1 MKIKILW
8 LYESLMNLYGNSG
21 NIRCL
26 ERHLKDNGVQVQI
39 TKLEIGDKP
48 DFTDVDFIYMG
59 GGTERSRDRALLDMR
74 RYADELSQYIKNG
87 GLCLFCGNSFELLG
101 RKIIDINQ
109 NATEALSICAFE
121 SFEQKTRIVV
131 DTVCKSR
138 LFDEKIIGFMNKQT
152 VTSIVPNPLFR
163 TVSGVGNSPDR
174 NDEGILDGGL
184 FASQLAGPL
193 LVRNPHFRAYI
204 ENALYNKK
212 NLDLKAKT
220 YEYEQKAYEES
231 LKGLTK

>member
-1 MKIKILW
+1 
-8 LYESLMNLYGNSG
+8 
-21 NIRCL
+21 
-26 ERHLKDNGVQVQI
+26 
-39 TKLEIGDKP
+39 
-48 DFTDVDFIYMG
+48 MG

-74 RYADELSQYIKNG
+74 RYADKLSQYINDG

-101 RKIIDINQ
+101 RKITDISLNS
-109 NATEALSICAFE
+109 TECLGICNFE

-131 DTVCKSR
+131 DTGCSCK
-138 LFDEKIIGFMNKQT
+138 LFSESIIGFMNKQT

-163 TVSGVGNSPDR
+163 TISGVGNSPDR
-174 NDEGILDGGL
+174 NDEGIMQDGL

-204 ENALYNKK
+204 ENALYKKK
-212 NLDLKAKT
+212 NLNLTAVN
-220 YEYEQKAYEES
+220 YENEQKAYEES